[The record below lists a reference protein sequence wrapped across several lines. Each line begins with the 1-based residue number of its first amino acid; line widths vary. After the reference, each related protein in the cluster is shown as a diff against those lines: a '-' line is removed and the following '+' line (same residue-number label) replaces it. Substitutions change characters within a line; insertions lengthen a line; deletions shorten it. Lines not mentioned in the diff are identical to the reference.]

1 MAGRIRQ
8 LTDTVDDL
16 LYRFLYNLSL
26 ASPFGIGGRARTERV
41 NKVAKPSH
49 TELQLKSLKNFRVYL
64 KIVLIRK

>member
-26 ASPFGIGGRARTERV
+26 ASPPVEFG
-41 NKVAKPSH
+41 
-49 TELQLKSLKNFRVYL
+49 LLC
-64 KIVLIRK
+64 VLE